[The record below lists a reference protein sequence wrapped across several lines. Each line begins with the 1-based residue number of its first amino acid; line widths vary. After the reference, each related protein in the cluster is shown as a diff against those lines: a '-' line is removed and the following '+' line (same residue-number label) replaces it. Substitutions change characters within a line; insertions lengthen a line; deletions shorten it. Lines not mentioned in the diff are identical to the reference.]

1 MVVKTQQEKVWS
13 GKFGKNYTDRN
24 ILPPEELDQVYI
36 DRYGLSRTFLN
47 KEFIENKINKNK
59 KILEIG
65 CNIGNQLA
73 IIQKMGYKNLWGI
86 ELQDYAVEL
95 AKERMKDANIIKSSA
110 FNIPFKDSYFD
121 LVFTSGL
128 LIHISPKD
136 INYVLDEIFRCCNSY
151 IWGLEYF
158 IPEGYETVVYRGN
171 DNLLWKTD
179 FSKLF
184 LDRFADLKL
193 VHKKLLKYQDSDNLD
208 LMYLLKK
215 T

>member
-1 MVVKTQQEKVWS
+1 MTSTQQEKAWS

-24 ILPPEELDQVYI
+24 ILSPEELDQLYI
-36 DRYGLSRTFLN
+36 DRYSFSRTNLN
-47 KEFIENKINKNK
+47 KEFIENKIKKNN

-73 IIQKMGYKNLWGI
+73 ILQKMGYKNLWGI
-86 ELQDYAVEL
+86 ELQDYAVEM
-95 AKERMKDANIIKSSA
+95 AKERMKDVNIIKSSA
-110 FNIPFKDSYFD
+110 FDIPFKDSYFD

-136 INYVLDEIFRCCNSY
+136 INNVLDEIYRCSNSY

-158 IPEGYETVVYRGN
+158 IPEGYETVIYRGN

-184 LDRFADLKL
+184 LERFADLKL
-193 VHKKLLKYQDSDNLD
+193 VHKKLLKYHDSDNLD
-208 LMYLLKK
+208 LIYLLKK
-215 T
+215 I